1 MYKTGTANNLDEL
14 FDNIALVAQEVGF
27 ASQRQSDK
35 LVLDKESAFFCFQY
49 FYMNRNN
56 SDLTGAGTTIE
67 LYLLENYTA
76 NTYFRAL
83 NKGPYIICN
92 YIFYPFL
99 KWYAFYTTEYIYFTV
114 EMRAGLFFHFGI
126 VKVNNTWCV
135 YGSTEHSWAVY
146 NGHVLGENT
155 LLLSNN
161 IKRRIAQPAYNINRS
176 NDFYAM
182 GVLHNCS
189 PSASTGITTLI
200 PLLIFD
206 KKGNDSITFIGQ
218 APDIRAVNVYNYLP
232 GESMFLGN
240 DEWVVF
246 PLRSKRF
253 PDEDFK
259 FNNNKEFFNSDL
271 FGVAYRKTL

>member
-35 LVLDKESAFFCFQY
+35 LVLDKESAFFCFQH
-49 FYMNRNN
+49 FYTNINN
-56 SDLTGAGTTIE
+56 SDLTGSGATIE
-67 LYLLENYTA
+67 LYILENYTA
-76 NTYFRAL
+76 NTSFREL
-83 NKGPYIICN
+83 NKGSYIICN

-126 VKVNNTWCV
+126 VKVNNTWCF
-135 YGSTEHSWAVY
+135 YGSAEHNWVRY
-146 NGHVLGENT
+146 NGHVLGDNT

-161 IKRRIAQPAYNINRS
+161 IKRRIAQSAYNINKS

-182 GVLHNCS
+182 DVLLNCS

-253 PDEDFK
+253 PDEDLK
-259 FNNNKEFFNSDL
+259 FNKKDVFNSDL

>member
-1 MYKTGTANNLDEL
+1 MYKTGTANNLNEL

-49 FYMNRNN
+49 FYSYRNN
-56 SDLTGAGTTIE
+56 SDLTGDGTTIK
-67 LYLLENYTA
+67 LYLLKNYTA
-76 NTYFRAL
+76 NTNFQEL
-83 NKGPYIICN
+83 NEGPYISFN
-92 YIFYPFL
+92 YIFFPFL
-99 KWYAFYTTEYIYFTV
+99 KWHAFYTTEYIYFTV

-126 VKVNNTWCV
+126 VKVNNTWCF
-135 YGSTEHSWAVY
+135 YGPTTGNYTPY
-146 NGHVLGENT
+146 NWHVLGENT

-161 IKRRIAQPAYNINRS
+161 IKRRIAQSAYNINNS
-176 NDFYAM
+176 NDFYAIH
-182 GVLHNCS
+182 VLLNCS

-218 APDIRAVNVYNYLP
+218 APDVRAVNVYNYLP

-246 PLRSKRF
+246 PLSSKRF
-253 PDEDFK
+253 PGEDLK
-259 FNNNKEFFNSDL
+259 FNREFFNSNL

>member
-35 LVLDKESAFFCFQY
+35 LVLDKESAFFCFQH
-49 FYMNRNN
+49 FYTNRNN
-56 SDLTGAGTTIE
+56 SDLTGSGATIE
-67 LYLLENYTA
+67 LYLLKNYTA
-76 NTYFRAL
+76 NTSFRKL
-83 NKGPYIICN
+83 NKGSYIICN

-126 VKVNNTWCV
+126 VKVNNTWCF
-135 YGSTEHSWAVY
+135 YGSEEHTWVMY
-146 NGHVLGENT
+146 NGHVLGDNT

-161 IKRRIAQPAYNINRS
+161 IKRRIAQSAYNINKR

-182 GVLHNCS
+182 DVLLNCS
-189 PSASTGITTLI
+189 PSPSTGITTLI

-206 KKGNDSITFIGQ
+206 EKGNDSITFIGQ

-232 GESMFLGN
+232 GESMFLGD

-253 PDEDFK
+253 PDEDLK
-259 FNNNKEFFNSDL
+259 FNKKEVFNSDL